1 MWPVPSSRTRLVMN
15 RRSLVCE
22 GTRELGS
29 KLSLG
34 HTAPGQ
40 WDCPARVAVTAISLL
55 SPIRGQFAAIHR
67 AFHQRGSGM
76 RKSTVPPSAGRYTS
90 VFADVRFRMRGDTF
104 NPQDL

>member
-15 RRSLVCE
+15 RRSLVYE
-22 GTRELGS
+22 GTRESGS

-67 AFHQRGSGM
+67 AFHQRGSAI
-76 RKSTVPPSAGRYTS
+76 RKSTVPPRPAPYTS
-90 VFADVRFRMRGDTF
+90 AFADVRFRLRRD
-104 NPQDL
+104 